1 MCSHCGASLF
11 HCKNFGKKKRITSH
25 EFILFALNILFFPFT
40 EFSFHK
46 IDKSLFIENIFKI
59 LIFLIEIRV
68 CSRSMCGMGS
78 DFLHSI
84 TFVFLT
90 LSLTQRQDKSVKNNK
105 LLAANKD
112 GQLAKSVISN
122 NC

>member
-1 MCSHCGASLF
+1 
-11 HCKNFGKKKRITSH
+11 
-25 EFILFALNILFFPFT
+25 
-40 EFSFHK
+40 
-46 IDKSLFIENIFKI
+46 
-59 LIFLIEIRV
+59 
-68 CSRSMCGMGS
+68 MGS

-105 LLAANKD
+105 LIAANKD